1 MIETQNLLATVSNV
15 INIKGF
21 TAVLVGVFIIAAL
34 GYLLGS
40 IHIKGVSLGT
50 AGVFLVAI
58 LFGYLF
64 TLKGLDG
71 KPILG
76 AFYISGESSA
86 VASNYKAIQNIGL
99 VLFVTAVG
107 FVAGPN
113 FFHDLK
119 KNATSYVLIGVI
131 NILIGALLTV
141 LFALIPGIGAEFS
154 AGILSGALTST
165 PGFSAA
171 QGATDNTAMVALG
184 HAIAYPFGVVGVV
197 LFVQIMPRM
206 HGVDIELERRKI
218 HHVYGSDQHT
228 NEKKLFEADH
238 FGLFPFSLAV
248 IIGIF
253 FGAITI
259 PLSCNGYGGA
269 TFSLGNT
276 GGPLIVALIIG
287 HFGKIGKL
295 SLRVPDYTVK
305 VFREFGLMLF
315 LIGAGVEGG
324 VSLVSTISSSTYGP
338 MIILY
343 GFLAGVVMT
352 MLPMIVGFIF
362 AKRVLKISLFN
373 NLGSICGGMTSTPAL
388 GSLIDAA
395 ETEDVAGAYAST
407 YPIALVLVV
416 IASNLIVSLL

>member
-1 MIETQNLLATVSNV
+1 MNDLQTLLVSVQNV
-15 INIKGF
+15 IDIKGF
-21 TAVLVGVFIIAAL
+21 TAVLVGVFLIAAL

-40 IHIKGVSLGT
+40 IHVKGVSLGA

-71 KPILG
+71 KDILKY
-76 AFYISGESSA
+76 FYINGNSSSVFTA
-86 VASNYKAIQNIGL
+86 YKNVQNIGL
-99 VLFVTAVG
+99 VLFVTSVG

-131 NILIGALLTV
+131 IIAVGALLAV
-141 LFALIPGIGAEFS
+141 LFTLIPGIESEFS
-154 AGILSGALTST
+154 VGILSGSLTST

-171 QGATDNTAMVALG
+171 QEATTEKALVALG

-197 LFVQIMPRM
+197 LFVQIIPKM
-206 HGVDIELERRKI
+206 HGVDIEFERRKI
-218 HHVYGSDQHT
+218 HDVHSGEHRVDGQ
-228 NEKKLFEADH
+228 KLFEVDH

-248 IIGIF
+248 ILGILL
-253 FGAITI
+253 GALTI
-259 PLSCNGYGGA
+259 PLSCSGYDGA
-269 TFSLGNT
+269 KFSLGNT

-295 SLRVPDYTVK
+295 SLRVPDKTVK
-305 VFREFGLMLF
+305 TFREFGLMLF

-324 VSLVSTISSSTYGP
+324 VSLVGEITASAFGP

-343 GFLAGVVMT
+343 GFIAGVVMT
-352 MLPMIVGFIF
+352 MLPMVVGFVF

-395 ETEDVAGAYAST
+395 GTEDVAGAYAST

-416 IASNLIVSLL
+416 IASNLIVTLL